1 MRAVLLLLACICVLR
16 AQPLPQGKPVTGI
29 EFDSKGLIDAINP
42 TIHIHFLMHGSCK
55 GEPDH
60 VYGHS
65 DNIYYACI
73 SEQDVCTVA
82 KAHNGVG
89 VPRALI
95 TQYEQVRKLQE
106 AERQKFEEGRA
117 EREAQAAASR
127 QRSEAISNEVR
138 TARAQ
143 GRQPNLAQFGMPGA
157 PATPAPRKAAVGT
170 VAQATVQRATIT
182 LLPDEKLEG
191 IATGAKLADV
201 QRTLGNPYS
210 RIAGDSE
217 RWTYRLESGKTAR
230 LEFEGGVLARIEVAG
245 GAR

>member
-1 MRAVLLLLACICVLR
+1 MLACVCVLR
-16 AQPLPQGKPVTGI
+16 AQPLPQGKPITGI
-29 EFDSKGLIDAINP
+29 EFDSKGLIDAMNP
-42 TIHIHFLMHGSCK
+42 TVHIHFLMHGSCK

-65 DNIYYACI
+65 DSIYYACI

-106 AERQKFEEGRA
+106 AERQKFEEGRP
-117 EREAQAAASR
+117 EREAQAAAAR
-127 QRSEAISNEVR
+127 LRSEAISNEVR

-157 PATPAPRKAAVGT
+157 PATPARQTAAAGTAAVGT
-170 VAQATVQRATIT
+170 VAQATVQRATTT
-182 LLPDEKLEG
+182 LLADEKLEG